1 MKKLLPFLI
10 AFALLPAVALGASD
24 DSNGAEAAV
33 TDVPEDTGTSEGP
46 PESVE
51 DDEEGYTNG
60 QSGMSGSDDT
70 EMTTVPDAVSEDED
84 GGTQEGE
91 ARETPFDEEDQST
104 GQDGMSGS
112 DSTDGATGMELGDD
126 S

>member
-1 MKKLLPFLI
+1 
-10 AFALLPAVALGASD
+10 
-24 DSNGAEAAV
+24 
-33 TDVPEDTGTSEGP
+33 
-46 PESVE
+46 
-51 DDEEGYTNG
+51 
-60 QSGMSGSDDT
+60 
-70 EMTTVPDAVSEDED
+70 EDED

-126 S
+126 SDQGGTSEGTPESLEEEENN